1 MNVKICLLCF
11 DISNNSLGRA
21 VLLASA
27 LAPRHDVKI
36 IGTSKNGDI
45 WYPMRNSGVPIQ
57 IYPWSRYPAFI
68 STIRK
73 MLREMDADIY
83 IACKLRPTSFGIALL
98 KKWFSGKP
106 VMVDI
111 DDWEAGFYYHSGFWG
126 RVGRF
131 LNFSNPNGL
140 PYTWLMER
148 LVNFA
153 DSIVV
158 SNRFL
163 QNRFTGCLIH
173 HCRDTSV
180 LNPDNFDSQEI
191 KKSLGLGKN
200 RVIMFMGTPRAH
212 KGINEL
218 IQAVESLDDSDIRLV
233 FIGAEPSFD
242 PLRNKPL
249 SIQKKVVVL
258 PKIPFEELPKHL
270 SAADILVVPQRDTT
284 DTQGQIPAKLFDA
297 MAMAKPVITTRV
309 SDIPEVLGGN
319 GYLVEPGN
327 AEELASTLQHV
338 LDHPEE
344 AREKGLRAR
353 ERCIELYDIK
363 VMEAKLQ
370 NLIEKIIDSP

>member
-1 MNVKICLLCF
+1 MKICLLCF

-21 VLLASA
+21 ALLASA
-27 LAPRHDVKI
+27 LATRHDVKI

-45 WYPMRNSGVPIQ
+45 WYPMRDIEVPIQ
-57 IYPWSRYPAFI
+57 IYPWSRYPKFI

-73 MLREMDADIY
+73 MLREMDADVY

-106 VMVDI
+106 VLLDI

-126 RVGRF
+126 CVGRF
-131 LNFSNPNGL
+131 LNLSNPNGL
-140 PYTWLMER
+140 PHTWLMEK
-148 LVNFA
+148 LVGFA
-153 DSIVV
+153 DSIIV
-158 SNRFL
+158 SNKFL
-163 QNRFTGCLIH
+163 QNRFTGHLVH
-173 HCRDTSV
+173 HCRDTTV
-180 LNPDNFDSQEI
+180 LNPDNFDSQEV
-191 KKSLGLGKN
+191 KESLGLGNN

-212 KGINEL
+212 KGIDDL
-218 IQAVESLDDSDIRLV
+218 IKAVDSLNYSDLRLV

-242 PLRNKPL
+242 PVRNSPA
-249 SIQKKVVVL
+249 STQKKVVVF
-258 PKIPFEELPKHL
+258 PKIPFKELPKHL

-327 AEELASTLQHV
+327 PEELAHTLQHV

-344 AREKGLRAR
+344 AKEKGLRAR
-353 ERCIELYDIK
+353 ERCIKLYDLK
-363 VMEAKLQ
+363 VMEEKLQ
-370 NLIEKIIDSP
+370 SLIEEITGSS

>member
-11 DISNNSLGRA
+11 DISNNSLGRTA
-21 VLLASA
+21 LLASA

-57 IYPWSRYPAFI
+57 IYPWSRYPSFV

-173 HCRDTSV
+173 HSRKAGDG
-180 LNPDNFDSQEI
+180 
-191 KKSLGLGKN
+191 SLLLPG
-200 RVIMFMGTPRAH
+200 RMPR
-212 KGINEL
+212 
-218 IQAVESLDDSDIRLV
+218 
-233 FIGAEPSFD
+233 
-242 PLRNKPL
+242 
-249 SIQKKVVVL
+249 
-258 PKIPFEELPKHL
+258 
-270 SAADILVVPQRDTT
+270 
-284 DTQGQIPAKLFDA
+284 
-297 MAMAKPVITTRV
+297 
-309 SDIPEVLGGN
+309 
-319 GYLVEPGN
+319 
-327 AEELASTLQHV
+327 
-338 LDHPEE
+338 
-344 AREKGLRAR
+344 
-353 ERCIELYDIK
+353 
-363 VMEAKLQ
+363 
-370 NLIEKIIDSP
+370 